1 MSATPMTD
9 LSRCGHS
16 ALFTDV
22 NGCWCLDLVAHEAA
36 LAANTFAVKHQ
47 IVCFCR
53 DEETVMSVSCHF
65 SKRKC

>member
-36 LAANTFAVKHQ
+36 LAANTFAVNTSDRMLLQ
-47 IVCFCR
+47 RRR
-53 DEETVMSVSCHF
+53 DGHVGFMSF
-65 SKRKC
+65 Q